1 MIPVLVIFSQSHVD
15 FRKPEFDAICSMFSI
30 EVNGSDSINQESHV
44 FVLHFESYLEVS
56 KLLSRSI
63 LIKFAI
69 DISIESESYDN
80 LYQKINENPEIIE
93 KFDVPEKS
101 FALRFFAIGRK
112 KKLDS
117 MERIKLFLDAVPF
130 KNAPISLQS
139 PQNELYLVEEYEN
152 PTDTSPKKVYFGK
165 LIGEGRSELKT
176 KYNLRERCYIGN
188 TTMDP
193 ELSFIQANLAMV
205 QPRNLVLDP
214 FVGTGG
220 LILPA
225 AEFGGFVMGTEINY
239 QTARAKG
246 RSSRQGV
253 GERDESESIK
263 ANFEQYHTE
272 DKLLSILIADSSK
285 HGIWS
290 LNAQFDA
297 IVADPPYGVREKARK
312 TVKNKEVAKDVIQ
325 YQQKEEY
332 DLESAF
338 SDLLNLSARI
348 LVKNGRISFWYPVI
362 LENYCDEN
370 LPNHPAMKLISN
382 CEQPLTRKTSRRLL
396 TYRKIREPVE
406 DEVCEIQKTGVSHYR
421 SVLFTP
427 NKA

>member
-1 MIPVLVIFSQSHVD
+1 MVPVLVVFSQSHVD
-15 FRKPEFDAICSMFSI
+15 FRIPEFEAICSMLSI
-30 EVNGSDSINQESHV
+30 RVENMSSINTENHM
-44 FVLHFESYLEVS
+44 FVLHFESHLDVT

-69 DISIESESYDN
+69 SLSVEAQSYEQLFQELKNKPEVIENY
-80 LYQKINENPEIIE
+80 
-93 KFDVPEKS
+93 DVPDES

-117 MERIKLFLDAVPF
+117 IERIKMFLEAVQF
-130 KNAPISLQS
+130 NHAPICLIS
-139 PQNELYLVEEYEN
+139 PVNEFYLVEEYDHPTDEN
-152 PTDTSPKKVYFGK
+152 PRKIFFGK
-165 LIGEGRSELKT
+165 LLGEGRSELKT

-205 QPRNLVLDP
+205 QPGNLVFDP

-225 AEFGGFVMGTEINY
+225 AEFGGYVMGTEINY

-253 GERDESESIK
+253 GERHESESIR

-272 DKLLSILIADSSK
+272 DKLLSIVIADSSK
-285 HGIWS
+285 HAIWS
-290 LNAQFDA
+290 SNAKFDV

-312 TVKNKEVAKDVIQ
+312 TVKNKKSDANEDYIQ
-325 YQQKEEY
+325 YQQKEDY
-332 DLESAF
+332 DLEAAF
-338 SDLLNLSARI
+338 CDLLNLAAMT
-348 LVKNGRISFWYPVI
+348 LVMNGRVSFWYPVI
-362 LENYCDEN
+362 LE
-370 LPNHPAMKLISN
+370 K
-382 CEQPLTRKTSRRLL
+382 
-396 TYRKIREPVE
+396 
-406 DEVCEIQKTGVSHYR
+406 
-421 SVLFTP
+421 
-427 NKA
+427 